1 MLSRFRMT
9 VDDCIKEYK
18 ALGGKVFGN
27 PRPLAKG
34 AILWHKF
41 DYRILEAAIKDVTQR
56 YSELGDFGGLYAMN
70 EDVCR
75 RYDHQPVLPCLSADT
90 QMNQY
95 GSCIRGQG
103 WSGLSLPVPDIS
115 DSCTSTTVQE

>member
-18 ALGGKVFGN
+18 TLGAKVFGN
-27 PRPLAKG
+27 PRPMAKG

-41 DYRILEAAIKDVTQR
+41 NYRILESAIKDVTQR
-56 YSELGDFGGLYAMN
+56 HSELVEFRDSYAMD

-75 RYDHQPVLPCLSADT
+75 RYDHQLVIPCVTAYT
-90 QMNQY
+90 
-95 GSCIRGQG
+95 
-103 WSGLSLPVPDIS
+103 
-115 DSCTSTTVQE
+115 

>member
-18 ALGGKVFGN
+18 TLGAKVFGN

-41 DYRILEAAIKDVTQR
+41 DYRTLEAAIQDVTQR
-56 YSELGDFGGLYAMN
+56 YSEPGDFGGFYAMD

-75 RYDHQPVLPCLSADT
+75 TYDHQTVLPCLSTNA

-95 GSCIRGQG
+95 RSCNRGQR
-103 WSGLSLPVPDIS
+103 
-115 DSCTSTTVQE
+115 

>member
-9 VDDCIKEYK
+9 VDDCIEEYK
-18 ALGGKVFGN
+18 VLGAKVFGN

-41 DYRILEAAIKDVTQR
+41 DYRTLEAAIKDVTAR
-56 YSELGDFGGLYAMN
+56 YSEPDKFEALYAMD

-75 RYDHQPVLPCLSADT
+75 
-90 QMNQY
+90 
-95 GSCIRGQG
+95 
-103 WSGLSLPVPDIS
+103 W
-115 DSCTSTTVQE
+115 